1 MPTVKINSFKVMAK
15 IIKKSERTIIWG
27 RTSTIYQEID
37 EQVNEMIEYALNDGY
52 TKDNIIIIKSK
63 GASAIKQNALY
74 KKEVEELLTTLES
87 DKSIKCVYAWEI
99 SRIARVESVFYQMK
113 EFFIN
118 NKIQLVVKNP
128 SIRLLNESGEV
139 DPSQELIL
147 NLMMTLAKQEM
158 SLKKKRMMRDAR
170 LAKLKGKFGG
180 GAHMLY
186 GYTVD
191 KDGYIVVNNEEA
203 NVVRDIFN
211 LYLYENMSAGAIF
224 KHMTER
230 GVFNPN
236 LKGQSVKVGK
246 ITAIL
251 TNYSYAGLKGTYK
264 RNGEVIESQHIY
276 PAIVTKETI
285 DRAIEMIEKRKHM
298 PKTTTKNIYY
308 AKGILK
314 CECGYIM
321 AAKRNN
327 ATYRCEG
334 HGHNMT
340 ININAADHVAW
351 TAASALNDWY
361 IHTQSTKNKA
371 DYERQI
377 VENEII
383 LEAKNN
389 EIDNIK
395 GKMDRLQEQYI
406 EGLMKKEKYT
416 TKYNALQDEMNDVQR
431 HITATKNKIYQLK
444 GLLSNIEDN
453 AQEGVIL
460 PYSDQVEDDATRRE
474 IILKVIDYI
483 TVEKIGDR
491 QFKLK
496 VYNKVGRPLDDEWFE
511 VYTKANKVNVL
522 QHFGNTTLNITKY
535 MEKRFKQQ

>member
-1 MPTVKINSFKVMAK
+1 MAK
-15 IIKKSERTIIWG
+15 VSKKSEKAIIWG
-27 RTSTIYQEID
+27 RVSTIYQEID

-52 TKDNIIIIKSK
+52 SKDNIIIIKSK
-63 GASAIKQNALY
+63 GASALKQNDLY
-74 KKEVEELLTTLES
+74 KKEVDELLSTLTT
-87 DKSIKCVYAWEI
+87 DKTIKCVYAWEI
-99 SRIARVESVFYQMK
+99 SRIARVESVFYTMK
-113 EFFIN
+113 EFFIS

-139 DPSQELIL
+139 DQSQELIL

-158 SLKKKRMMRDAR
+158 SLKKKRMMRN
-170 LAKLKGKFGG
+170 AKVAKSQGKFGG
-180 GAHMLY
+180 GANMLY
-186 GYTVD
+186 GYGVD
-191 KDGYIVVNNEEA
+191 KDGYIVVKEDEA

-211 LYLYENMSAGAIF
+211 LYLHENMSAGAIF
-224 KHMTER
+224 KHFADR

-236 LKGQSVKVGK
+236 MRGQSVKVGK

-276 PAIVTKETI
+276 PPIVEKETV
-285 DRAIEMIEKRKHM
+285 DKAVAMIEKRKAM

-308 AKGILK
+308 AKGLLK

-327 ATYRCEG
+327 VTYRCEG

-340 ININAADHVAW
+340 INLNAADFVAW

-361 IHTQSTKNKA
+361 IYNQANKNKT

-377 VENEII
+377 LENETI
-383 LEAKNN
+383 LNAKNN
-389 EIDNIK
+389 ETQDIQ
-395 GKMDRLQEQYI
+395 GRMDRLNDLYI
-406 EGLMKKEKYT
+406 DGVLNKDKYT
-416 TKYNALQDEMNDVQR
+416 IKLNALQDEMNDVQR
-431 HITATKNKIYQLK
+431 QITAIENKIYQLK
-444 GLLSNIEDN
+444 GLLANIDSI

-474 IILKVIDYI
+474 IIVKVIDYI

-491 QFKLK
+491 RFRLK
-496 VYNKVGRPLDDEWFE
+496 VYNKVGKPIDDEWFE
-511 VYTKANKVNVL
+511 VYTKANKVNVFH
-522 QHFGNTTLNITKY
+522 HFGHVILRLTQY
-535 MEKRFKQQ
+535 MDIRFKQQ

>member
-1 MPTVKINSFKVMAK
+1 MAK
-15 IIKKSERTIIWG
+15 VSKKSEKTIVWG

-52 TKDNIIIIKSK
+52 SKDNIIIIKSK
-63 GASAIKQNALY
+63 GASAIKQNELY
-74 KKEVEELLTTLES
+74 KREVEQLLSTLES
-87 DKSIKCVYAWEI
+87 DKSIKSVFTWEI

-113 EFFIN
+113 EYFIG

-128 SIRLLNESGEV
+128 QIRLLNESGEV

-158 SLKKKRMMRDAR
+158 SLKKKRMQRGAR
-170 LAKLKGKFGG
+170 VAKTQGKFGG
-180 GAHMLY
+180 GANLLY
-186 GYTVD
+186 GYGVD
-191 KDGYIVVNNEEA
+191 KDGYIVVNEDEA

-211 LYLYENMSAGAIF
+211 MYLNENMSAGAIF
-224 KHMTER
+224 KHMADR

-236 LKGQSVKVGK
+236 MKGQSVKVGK

-264 RNGEVIESQHIY
+264 RNGEVVESKHIY
-276 PAIVTKETI
+276 PPIVEKETI
-285 DRAIEMIEKRKHM
+285 DKAIVMIEKRKHM

-308 AKGILK
+308 AKGLLK

-327 ATYRCEG
+327 VTYRCEG

-361 IHTQSTKNKA
+361 IYTQSTQNKA

-377 VENEII
+377 DENETI
-383 LEAKNN
+383 LNTKKN
-389 EIDNIK
+389 EMSDIQAR
-395 GKMDRLQEQYI
+395 MDRLNDLYI
-406 EGLMKKEKYT
+406 DGVMNKEKYT
-416 TKYNALQDEMNDVQR
+416 TKLNALQNEMNDVQR
-431 HITATKNKIYQLK
+431 QITATENKIYQLK
-444 GLLSNIEDN
+444 GLLSNIESN

-474 IILKVIDYI
+474 IIVKVIDYI
-483 TVEKIGDR
+483 TVEKIGER
-491 QFKLK
+491 QFRLK
-496 VYNKVGRPLDDEWFE
+496 VYNKVGRPMDEEWFE
-511 VYTKANKVNVL
+511 VYTIANKLNVL
-522 QHFGNTTLNITKY
+522 QHFGNTTLNITRY
-535 MEKRFKQQ
+535 MDKRFKQQ

>member
-1 MPTVKINSFKVMAK
+1 MAK
-15 IIKKSERTIIWG
+15 VSKKTEKAIIWG

-52 TKDNIIIIKSK
+52 SKDNIIIIKSK

-74 KKEVEELLTTLES
+74 KKEVEELLTKLKS
-87 DKSIKCVYAWEI
+87 DKSIKCAYTWEI

-113 EFFIN
+113 EYFIN
-118 NKIQLVVKNP
+118 NKIQLVVKTP
-128 SIRLLNESGEV
+128 SIRLLNENGEV

-158 SLKKKRMMRDAR
+158 SLKKKRMMRGAR
-170 LAKLKGKFGG
+170 VAKTQGKFGG
-180 GAHMLY
+180 GANLLY
-186 GYTVD
+186 GYGVD
-191 KDGYIVVNNEEA
+191 NDGYIVVNEDEA

-211 LYLYENMSAGAIF
+211 MYLNENMSAGAIF
-224 KHMTER
+224 KHFAER
-230 GVFNPN
+230 GIFNPN
-236 LKGQSVKVGK
+236 MRGNSVKVGK

-251 TNYSYAGLKGTYK
+251 TNYSYAGLKGHYK

-276 PAIVTKETI
+276 PAIVEKETI
-285 DRAIEMIEKRKHM
+285 DKAVEMIEKRKHM

-308 AKGILK
+308 AKGLLK
-314 CECGYIM
+314 CAECGYIM

-327 ATYRCEG
+327 VVYRCEG

-340 ININAADHVAW
+340 ININAVDCVAW

-361 IHTQSTKNKA
+361 IYTQSNKNKA
-371 DYERQI
+371 DYEKQI
-377 VENEII
+377 DENETI
-383 LEAKNN
+383 LSTKTN
-389 EIDNIK
+389 EMSDIQAR
-395 GKMDRLQEQYI
+395 MDRLNDLYI
-406 EGLMKKEKYT
+406 DGVMNKDKYT
-416 TKYNALQDEMNDVQR
+416 TKLNALQDEMNDVQKQ
-431 HITATKNKIYQLK
+431 ITATENKIYQLK

-474 IILKVIDYI
+474 IIVKVIDYI
-483 TVEKIGDR
+483 SVEKIGDR
-491 QFKLK
+491 QFRLK
-496 VYNKVGRPLDDEWFE
+496 VYNKVGRPMDDEWFE

-522 QHFGNTTLNITKY
+522 QHFGNTTLNITRY
-535 MEKRFKQQ
+535 MDKRFKQQ